1 MTRMSF
7 GSTAYVVCSYFCTKY
22 VKIQICPFLR
32 CIAHTQSHP
41 ATNICTYSVGGALCD
56 CQWVL
61 VDLPYLQIEMIGED
75 ATKLQQRYP
84 ENSVQIAAKQAE
96 IVGLWEA
103 LKLKASKRKAQLNDS
118 HKFQKFLGDHR

>member
-1 MTRMSF
+1 M
-7 GSTAYVVCSYFCTKY
+7 
-22 VKIQICPFLR
+22 
-32 CIAHTQSHP
+32 
-41 ATNICTYSVGGALCD
+41 
-56 CQWVL
+56 L
-61 VDLPYLQIEMIGED
+61 VDLPCLQIEMIGEE
-75 ATKLQQRYP
+75 AAKLQQRYP

>member
-1 MTRMSF
+1 MSLVAQV
-7 GSTAYVVCSYFCTKY
+7 TYVRVSVPKNL
-22 VKIQICPFLR
+22 KIQICPFLK
-32 CIAHTQSHP
+32 CIAHTQSYP
-41 ATNICTYSVGGALCD
+41 VTSTCTYSVWGALCG
-56 CQWVL
+56 CQQVL
-61 VDLPYLQIEMIGED
+61 IDLSRPQIEMIGEE
-75 ATKLQQRYP
+75 AAKLQQRYP

>member
-1 MTRMSF
+1 M
-7 GSTAYVVCSYFCTKY
+7 
-22 VKIQICPFLR
+22 
-32 CIAHTQSHP
+32 
-41 ATNICTYSVGGALCD
+41 VG
-56 CQWVL
+56 
-61 VDLPYLQIEMIGED
+61 LPLPQIEMIGDE

-84 ENSVQIAAKQAE
+84 DGSVQIAAKQAE